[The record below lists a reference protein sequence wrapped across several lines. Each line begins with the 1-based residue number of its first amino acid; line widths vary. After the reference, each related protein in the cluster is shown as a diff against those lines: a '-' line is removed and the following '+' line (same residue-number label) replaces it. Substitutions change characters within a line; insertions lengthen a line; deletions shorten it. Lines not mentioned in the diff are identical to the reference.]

1 MSAHYIKLLQQSDSR
16 LIKESVI
23 KDAFNQSLLGNT
35 EATNFLHLAGLT
47 YNGLIT
53 FGVKNVLDI
62 DPDNIGTNPW
72 DEFNT
77 LLNKLITRELSG
89 NDARNAIENIAT
101 QFDATEWNNFCA
113 PVIRRDLRC
122 GITETTLNKI
132 LKDTNFKVPVFSCQ
146 LATNCEGIHLN
157 GKYLIQPKFDGVRML
172 TIVHFKERYVECFS
186 RNGKQYTN
194 FTHIEEQLTKN
205 IDIIQLHFGRREG
218 VVFDGEMMGEDFN
231 ALMKQARRKT
241 KTDTSEMKYH
251 VYDIIPLEDF
261 KRGYWNMQQDRRHT
275 LLNNIVNRMNT
286 DSIQTVHT
294 KEIDLDTAEGKDI
307 MNRYAA
313 DQVAAGYEGIMIKKV
328 DAPYECT
335 RSTKWLKYKPVYTYD
350 LTIIDIEEGTGKYK
364 GKLGAFVCSGL
375 DEASGK
381 FIKTNVGS
389 GFSDVDRV
397 TMFDRN
403 LIGTV
408 AEIMADAISQN
419 SDGTYSLRFP
429 RLGKLRP
436 DKS

>member
-1 MSAHYIKLLQQSDSR
+1 MSEHYIFQLQQSDSR
-16 LIKESVI
+16 LVKESVI
-23 KDAFNQSLLGNT
+23 KDALHQSLLGNN
-35 EATNFLHLAGLT
+35 EATNFLQLAGLT

-53 FGVKNVLDI
+53 FGVKNVNDI
-62 DPDNIGTNPW
+62 DLNNKGINPW
-72 DEFNT
+72 SEFNL
-77 LLNKLITRELSG
+77 LLNKLVTRTLSG
-89 NDARNAIENIAT
+89 NAARDAIEDIST
-101 QFDATEWNNFCA
+101 KFDGVEWNNFCA

-132 LKDTNFKVPVFSCQ
+132 LKNTVYEVPVFSCQ
-146 LATNCEGIHLN
+146 LATNCEGIHLS

-172 TIVHFKERYVECFS
+172 AIVHFKERYVECFS

-194 FTHIEEQLTKN
+194 FQHIEEELTKN
-205 IDIIQLHFGRREG
+205 IDIIQLHFGRSEG
-218 VVFDGEMMGEDFN
+218 VVFDGEMMGSDFI
-231 ALMKQARRKT
+231 ALMKQARRKSNANT
-241 KTDTSEMKYH
+241 TEMKYH
-251 VYDIIPLEDF
+251 VYDILPLEDF
-261 KRGYWNMQQDRRHT
+261 NRGYWNMQQDRRNT
-275 LLNNIVNRMNT
+275 LLNNIAIRMT
-286 DSIQTVHT
+286 TTSILTVHT
-294 KEIDLDTAEGKDI
+294 KEIDCDTAEGKDI

-350 LTIIDIEEGTGKYK
+350 LKIVDIEEGTGKYK

-381 FIKTNVGS
+381 FIKVNVGS

-397 TMFDRN
+397 TMFDKN
-403 LIGTV
+403 LIGTM

-419 SDGTYSLRFP
+419 SDGSYSLKFP
-429 RLGKLRP
+429 RLKVLRP